1 MPTISFVHF
10 SGQNATVVYIH
21 PLRVRPAS
29 PTRPASVPQLEMI
42 ERSRLLS
49 VARGDTPADLV
60 LRHARTLNVFTGEI
74 ESGDIAIVDGLIA
87 GIGEGYDGREV
98 IDLGGAYV
106 APGLI
111 DAHVHIESS
120 LCTPPQFAMA
130 VMPRGVTTVVTDP
143 HEIANVAGVAG
154 VQYMIDASRGLP
166 LSVKVMAPSCVP
178 ATPLGTAGAALTS
191 TDLAGLVG
199 SDVHGLAEVMNF
211 PGVIFGDAEVLAKI
225 DAYRDCPIDGHC
237 PGVTGKQ
244 LNAYVAAGVGSDH
257 ESITPAEA
265 KEKLSRGLYLLI
277 REATNARNLH
287 ALLPLVTP
295 HTNRRICFCTDDRVP
310 ADLLSTGGIDHMVRE
325 TIAFGIEP
333 VEAFRLATLNTAEWF
348 GLSDRGAIAP
358 GRRADLMIF
367 DDLREPMAKAVYA
380 AGKLVAELGSMARGA
395 VTAAAPPLNA
405 LPDAVRGRVDV
416 QIDKSTFF
424 IRRDPKPLTGFA
436 DDVRDNREVRVIGF
450 IEGQLVTDSRTAR
463 VPAEGSFLYGDPSR
477 DILKMAVLER
487 HRGTGNVGLGF
498 IQGFGLKR
506 GAIAGTVA
514 HDHHNLVVIGVDDA
528 AMTLAAKRVA
538 ELGGGLCV
546 VDGDRVVAE
555 LALPVAGLMSD
566 QPIETVRAG
575 YDGLLKAAA
584 DLGATAADPFMAMS
598 FMALE
603 VIPSL
608 KLTDRGL
615 VDVTKF
621 EIVSL
626 YA

>member
-1 MPTISFVHF
+1 
-10 SGQNATVVYIH
+10 
-21 PLRVRPAS
+21 
-29 PTRPASVPQLEMI
+29 MI

-87 GIGEGYDGREV
+87 GIGDGYQGKEV
-98 IDLGGAYV
+98 VDLGGAYV

-120 LCTPPQFAMA
+120 LCTPPQFATA
-130 VMPRGVTTVVTDP
+130 VVPRGVTTVVTDP

-154 VQYMIDASRGLP
+154 VQYMIDASRDLP

-178 ATPLGTAGAALTS
+178 ATPLGTAGAGLSAA
-191 TDLAGLVG
+191 DLGAMV
-199 SDVHGLAEVMNF
+199 DRVHGLAEVMNF

-237 PGVTGKQ
+237 PGVTGKA

-257 ESITPAEA
+257 ESITLAEA

-287 ALLPLVTP
+287 ALLPLITP

-325 TIAFGIEP
+325 AIAFGIEP

-367 DDLREPMAKAVYA
+367 DDLRAPMAKAVYA

-405 LPDAVRGRVDV
+405 VPEAVRGRVAITLD
-416 QIDKSTFF
+416 DRTFR
-424 IRRDPKPLTGFA
+424 IAAESVK
-436 DDVRDNREVRVIGF
+436 VRVIGS
-450 IEGQLVTDSRTAR
+450 IEGQLVTEPR
-463 VPAEGSFLYGDPSR
+463 VATMPVRDGALQSDVAA
-477 DILKMAVLER
+477 DILKMGVLER
-487 HRGTGNVGLGF
+487 HGRTGNGGAGAGAIGIGGKGNVGLGF
-498 IQGFGLKR
+498 ISGFGLKR

-528 AMTLAAKRVA
+528 AMVLAARRVA

-584 DLGATAADPFMAMS
+584 ALGATAADPFMAMS

-626 YA
+626 YV